1 MNRRR
6 DPLVSASSP
15 MSHPARTGKLDQ
27 STGLARALSKLGF
40 CSRSPAW
47 PLIQAGRVRV
57 NGVVRRDPESRVAPH
72 NDRITVDQ
80 EKVES
85 AAKVYLMLNKPRGLV
100 TSAADE
106 HGRDTVFSCLTWK
119 VLPFVT
125 PVGRL
130 DKASEGLL
138 LFTNDTAWAS
148 RITDPASHLEKVY
161 HVQINCLASSTL
173 VQRLLQGVSAE
184 DEFLDAR
191 GARVL
196 RQGEK
201 NSWLEIVLDEGK
213 NRHIRRLIE
222 ACGQTVLRLVRVAI
236 GPLLLG
242 NLAKGESRFLTEKE
256 VRSFESH
263 ALRARSIPSSSS
275 SSAAS

>member
-1 MNRRR
+1 M
-6 DPLVSASSP
+6 
-15 MSHPARTGKLDQ
+15 
-27 STGLARALSKLGF
+27 
-40 CSRSPAW
+40 
-47 PLIQAGRVRV
+47 IEAGRVRV
-57 NGVVRRDPESRVAPH
+57 NGIIRRDPEVRVALH
-72 NDRITVDQ
+72 SDRIIVDQ
-80 EKVES
+80 EKIES

-106 HGRDTVFSCLTWK
+106 HRRDTVFSCLTGK
-119 VLPFVT
+119 ELPFVT

-173 VQRLLQGVSAE
+173 VQRLLQGVSPE
-184 DEFLDAR
+184 GELLNAR
-191 GARVL
+191 GVRIL

-222 ACGQTVLRLVRVAI
+222 AIGQTVLRLVRVAI
-236 GPLLLG
+236 GPLVLG
-242 NLAKGESRFLTEKE
+242 DLPKGESRFLTEKE
-256 VRSFESH
+256 ARSLERH
-263 ALRARSIPSSSS
+263 ALPPRSILSSSS
-275 SSAAS
+275 SSSSS

>member
-40 CSRSPAW
+40 CSRSQAW

-106 HGRDTVFSCLTWK
+106 QGRDTVFSCLIGK
-119 VLPFVT
+119 PLPFVT

-161 HVQINCLASSTL
+161 HVQVNCLAGSTL

-184 DEFLDAR
+184 GEFLDAR

-256 VRSFESH
+256 VRSFASH
-263 ALRARSIPSSSS
+263 APRARSILSSSS
-275 SSAAS
+275 SSS